1 MSVLEARRIPGTD
14 LDTSPLVLGTMT
26 FGGQVDRA
34 GAGRMVDQARE
45 AGITMFD
52 TANVYTDGESER
64 ILGEVVASFRS
75 EVLIASKVFN
85 ATGPGPDERGLRRP
99 AIEKALDA
107 SLRRLGT
114 DYLDVYYFHL
124 PDREAPLEESLE
136 AMQDAIAAGKVRH
149 MAVSNHAAW
158 QIAEVRCIQDR
169 RGWPGVHISQPVY
182 NLVARR
188 LEDEYAEFSQL
199 YEMFNIVYNP
209 LAGGLLTG
217 KHTSPSS
224 PQEGTRFTGDM
235 GEMYRG
241 RYWNDAQLQAVH
253 DLERIA
259 SQAGLSLL
267 QLAFRWLLGRPA
279 VGAILLGASSPDQL
293 EANLA
298 AAQGPPLGDDVQ
310 EACDEVWARLRGAA
324 PRYNR

>member
-1 MSVLEARRIPGTD
+1 MTGMDARSIPGTD
-14 LDTSPLVLGTMT
+14 LKTAPLVLGTMT
-26 FGGQVDRA
+26 FGGQVDRD
-34 GAGRMVDQARE
+34 GAARMVEQCRE
-45 AGITMFD
+45 AGVTMFD
-52 TANVYTDGESER
+52 TANVYTEGESER
-64 ILGEVVASFRS
+64 ILGEVVAPFRS
-75 EVLIASKVFN
+75 EVLLASKVFN

-124 PDREAPLEESLE
+124 PDRDAPLEESLE
-136 AMQDAIAAGKVRH
+136 AMQDAMAAGKVRH

-158 QIAEVRCIQDR
+158 QIAEVRCVQER
-169 RGWPGVHISQPVY
+169 RGWPGVHISQPMY
-182 NLVARR
+182 NLLARR
-188 LEDEYAEFSQL
+188 LEDEYAEFSQR
-199 YEMFNIVYNP
+199 YEMFDIVYNP

-217 KHTSPSS
+217 KHANPGR

-241 RYWNDAQLQAVH
+241 RYWNDAQFDAVH

-259 SQAGLSLL
+259 SEAGLTLIE
-267 QLAFRWLLGRPA
+267 LAFRWLLGRPT

-293 EANLA
+293 ATNLA
-298 AAQGPPLGDDVQ
+298 AAQGPALADDVTQ
-310 EACDEVWARLRGAA
+310 ACDEVWARLRGAA
-324 PRYNR
+324 PKYNR